1 MAAAGYRTAGCGK
14 PSVNPPDGFC
24 YNAGEGTMVSGSV
37 QLRPAGLNLCRG
49 FVAAFLAI
57 AIAGCSINT
66 KQPDVPAVDPNL
78 YPQNYRKQVAIFLS
92 QQLLDRAD
100 FHGARISQ
108 LVLKQVGDS
117 QHYIVCL
124 QFNGHSEI
132 KNKVA
137 IYLSGQIT
145 QFIDSTP
152 ALCGDAAYQPFTEL
166 EQVVPEK

>member
-1 MAAAGYRTAGCGK
+1 
-14 PSVNPPDGFC
+14 
-24 YNAGEGTMVSGSV
+24 
-37 QLRPAGLNLCRG
+37 
-49 FVAAFLAI
+49 
-57 AIAGCSINT
+57 
-66 KQPDVPAVDPNL
+66 
-78 YPQNYRKQVAIFLS
+78 
-92 QQLLDRAD
+92 
-100 FHGARISQ
+100 
-108 LVLKQVGDS
+108 
-117 QHYIVCL
+117 VCL